1 MDKHTKIVGIWI
13 RVSTEDQVKG
23 ESPEHHEHR
32 ARCYA
37 ESKGWHVAKV
47 YRLDAKSGKSVRDY
61 PEAQEMIEDVRA
73 GRITGLLF
81 TKLARL
87 ARNTK
92 ELLEFSEIFNECNA
106 DLISLHEAIDTST
119 PAGRLF
125 YTIIGAMAQ
134 WEREEI
140 SERVAAS
147 VPIRASLGK
156 PLGGQATFGYQWKD
170 SKLIPHPNEAPIRRL
185 IYELFAEHQRKKTV
199 ARLLNERGYRTR
211 KGAKFSDTTVDRLLR
226 DSTAKGV
233 HIANYTKST
242 GDGKKWEY
250 KSDEDWIENQVE
262 AIVSEELWE
271 KCNGILERQRA
282 KRAPKTRKPQ
292 HLFTGLV
299 YCMCGKK
306 MYVPSN
312 SPKYICYDCRNKIPT
327 EDLEGVFIDT
337 VSQDFFES
345 KERVAQYLEDADE
358 ELQKRTQE
366 LEHLREEAVKV
377 ETEMDRLY
385 QLLMNNEI
393 SSQVFM
399 KRNTPLEERAQQIAE
414 AIPTL
419 EAEIDV
425 LKIKNISE
433 QQISL
438 DGERL
443 SKQWPIMEFNERRSL
458 VESMVERIS
467 IGESISFDLR
477 YFPSIG
483 FDGSLATQP
492 HGFIAATNWKFAGKV
507 VDPEARETVTSPSS
521 SGWRSTSRT
530 VRLNSGSSSRNRTP
544 LCAKLISPG
553 VGLLCPPSRPAS
565 EIV

>member
-1 MDKHTKIVGIWI
+1 
-13 RVSTEDQVKG
+13 
-23 ESPEHHEHR
+23 
-32 ARCYA
+32 
-37 ESKGWHVAKV
+37 
-47 YRLDAKSGKSVRDY
+47 
-61 PEAQEMIEDVRA
+61 
-73 GRITGLLF
+73 
-81 TKLARL
+81 
-87 ARNTK
+87 
-92 ELLEFSEIFNECNA
+92 
-106 DLISLHEAIDTST
+106 
-119 PAGRLF
+119 
-125 YTIIGAMAQ
+125 
-134 WEREEI
+134 
-140 SERVAAS
+140 
-147 VPIRASLGK
+147 
-156 PLGGQATFGYQWKD
+156 YQWKD

-483 FDGSLATQP
+483 FDGS
-492 HGFIAATNWKFAGKV
+492 
-507 VDPEARETVTSPSS
+507 
-521 SGWRSTSRT
+521 
-530 VRLNSGSSSRNRTP
+530 
-544 LCAKLISPG
+544 
-553 VGLLCPPSRPAS
+553 
-565 EIV
+565 